1 MRALM
6 AAAQPTPYPAP
17 RSKMPKPMPST
28 MYPASTGTEVINAA
42 RMVCFVIKK
51 ASKVPRFARKSP
63 GQAPPTA
70 IVPQDGPKRND
81 EKRERG
87 EGPSAKRNTPPT
99 HRQNTKATLLGDLCV
114 LVGLTRL
121 ESNKYRKL
129 ASRKSLLP
137 SESAGYA
144 PGSRSDNLE
153 ENEYGEKEVK
163 QIRQT
168 QKYLS
173 DQERAEIADA
183 YRSGKTT
190 YELAEQYGCH
200 RQTIADVLKKQGIV
214 PNKAKS
220 QKKLNVETVIRM
232 YSEFHSAEEIGNLY
246 GVGRAVIIK
255 CLRDNGIAI
264 RSRWDYP
271 RN

>member
-1 MRALM
+1 M
-6 AAAQPTPYPAP
+6 
-17 RSKMPKPMPST
+17 
-28 MYPASTGTEVINAA
+28 
-42 RMVCFVIKK
+42 
-51 ASKVPRFARKSP
+51 
-63 GQAPPTA
+63 
-70 IVPQDGPKRND
+70 
-81 EKRERG
+81 
-87 EGPSAKRNTPPT
+87 
-99 HRQNTKATLLGDLCV
+99 
-114 LVGLTRL
+114 VGLTRL
-121 ESNKYRKL
+121 ESNKYRNL
-129 ASRKSLLP
+129 ASRKALLP
-137 SESAGYA
+137 LKLDGYTHE
-144 PGSRSDNLE
+144 PRSDRLK
-153 ENEYGEKEVK
+153 ENEYGEKEVR

-173 DQERAEIADA
+173 DQERVEIADA

-220 QKKLNVETVIRM
+220 QKKLNVEMVIKM

-255 CLRDNGIAI
+255 CLRDNGVAI

-271 RN
+271 RS